1 MSSSFSS
8 LSRAMARGFVRDK
21 TAVFFTVLFPLMFL
35 VLFGVLLS
43 NPSAPRSEVIQVGEV
58 SLLDSIQGEGRA
70 GLDQVLELRRSND
83 LAAALEEVR
92 KGDADAA
99 VEEQGSQIVLH
110 YSAADRVK
118 AGTVQALFRELVQS
132 GNLAA
137 NPVAPRFELSS
148 MQVEDRSLKVI
159 QYLTPGLLGWAVATG
174 AMFGAALT
182 LVTWRQKKVLRR
194 LRLSPVRTG
203 TVVGARVGVSIAI
216 ALVQAAI
223 FIGVASIPFFGLKL
237 SQFWWMAIPLL
248 IAGTLAFLSIGL
260 LAGSFSKN
268 PGGGERGGEPDRL
281 ADGFPLGSLLPAP
294 RRAGL
299 AGRYFTRATVAS
311 PRGRHA
317 RRDGAG
323 RGSARDPAAVGNP
336 ARFRRRRR
344 RDRSRRLPMGRR
356 LTG

>member
-70 GLDQVLELRRSND
+70 GLDQVLELRRSNG

-137 NPVAPRFELSS
+137 NPVPPQFELASI
-148 MQVEDRSLKVI
+148 QVEDQSLKVI
-159 QYLTPGLLGWAVATG
+159 QYL
-174 AMFGAALT
+174 
-182 LVTWRQKKVLRR
+182 
-194 LRLSPVRTG
+194 
-203 TVVGARVGVSIAI
+203 
-216 ALVQAAI
+216 
-223 FIGVASIPFFGLKL
+223 
-237 SQFWWMAIPLL
+237 
-248 IAGTLAFLSIGL
+248 
-260 LAGSFSKN
+260 
-268 PGGGERGGEPDRL
+268 
-281 ADGFPLGSLLPAP
+281 
-294 RRAGL
+294 
-299 AGRYFTRATVAS
+299 
-311 PRGRHA
+311 
-317 RRDGAG
+317 
-323 RGSARDPAAVGNP
+323 
-336 ARFRRRRR
+336 
-344 RDRSRRLPMGRR
+344 
-356 LTG
+356 

>member
-260 LAGSFSKN
+260 LAGSFSKTPEAASAVAN
-268 PGGGERGGEPDRL
+268 LIVLPMAFLSG
-281 ADGFPLGSLLPAP
+281 AFFPLQGAPAWLDAISRALPLRHLVDGMLDVMVRGEGPLAILPQLGILLGFAVVVG
-294 RRAGL
+294 AI
-299 AGRYFTRATVAS
+299 AVAVFQWDD
-311 PRGRHA
+311 A
-317 RRDGAG
+317 
-323 RGSARDPAAVGNP
+323 
-336 ARFRRRRR
+336 
-344 RDRSRRLPMGRR
+344 
-356 LTG
+356 